1 MTLPR
6 IPYPI
11 GALVEALPQYPHGAL
26 LSAALNL
33 FARNL
38 FADDEIARL
47 DGKIIRLHVRDAGLR
62 LTLRI
67 ARNGYAACG
76 NGTTPDATVS
86 ADAREFL
93 SLALGGADP
102 DTLFFDRRLTIAG
115 DTEVGLLV
123 KNAFD
128 RVVMPLPP
136 SLLQFLRSR
145 LS

>member
-1 MTLPR
+1 MELPR
-6 IPYPI
+6 IPALF
-11 GALVEALPQYPHGAL
+11 GALVAAFPQYPHGAL

-38 FADDEIARL
+38 FAADETARL
-47 DGKIIRLHVRDAGLR
+47 DGKVIRLHVRDAGLR

-67 ARNGYAACG
+67 ARNSYAPCR

-93 SLALGGADP
+93 LLALGSADP

-123 KNAFD
+123 KNALD
-128 RVVMPLPP
+128 RVVLPLPA